1 LDGVILYCRR
11 TVLGLALFNS
21 LLMSWMRELN
31 ASSVS
36 VQMTSSWEDV
46 FICLRVGKPYG
57 GICLIGQID
66 GLRPMG

>member
-1 LDGVILYCRR
+1 
-11 TVLGLALFNS
+11 
-21 LLMSWMRELN
+21 MSWMRELN